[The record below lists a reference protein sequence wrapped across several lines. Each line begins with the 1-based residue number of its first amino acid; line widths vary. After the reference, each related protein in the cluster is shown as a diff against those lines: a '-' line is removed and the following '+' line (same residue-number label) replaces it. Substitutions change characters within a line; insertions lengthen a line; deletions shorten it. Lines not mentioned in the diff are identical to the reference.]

1 MVSFQG
7 ANSLPN
13 KWTNYVQFFR
23 RNPDPQPA
31 KTLPPPRLPFE
42 WKQGEHI
49 SISGD
54 TGSGKTTL
62 ANVLLYGREYTLS
75 LRSKAD
81 KAPLPGR
88 YIRTAAAFA
97 KDNKT
102 KRFLLDPLPER
113 KAVEFYPALVQA
125 WKEGGWCVYVDE
137 LWHVE
142 RMHKALQQQIE
153 IMLTQGRSN
162 NISMFTGMQRPVDV
176 SRFAMSQAT
185 HNIAFK
191 ADGRDV
197 KTLAEVGTK
206 EWADAVESLKRYEF
220 AWYYRP
226 ERQVWVGKV
235 QQLLY

>member
-1 MVSFQG
+1 M
-7 ANSLPN
+7 
-13 KWTNYVQFFR
+13 
-23 RNPDPQPA
+23 
-31 KTLPPPRLPFE
+31 PPPRLPFE
-42 WKQGEHI
+42 WKQGEHV
-49 SISGD
+49 SLSGD

-81 KAPLPGR
+81 RAPLPGR
-88 YIRTAAAFA
+88 YIRTAAAFER
-97 KDNKT
+97 DTKT

-113 KAVEFYPALVQA
+113 KAAEFYPALRQA
-125 WKEGGWCVYVDE
+125 WRQGSWCVYVDE

-142 RMHKALQQQIE
+142 RMHKALQTQIE
-153 IMLTQGRSN
+153 MMLTQGRSAD
-162 NISMFTGMQRPVDV
+162 ITMFTGMQRPVDV

-197 KTLAEVGTK
+197 KTLGEIGTK

-226 ERQVWVGKV
+226 ERLVWVGKV
-235 QQLLY
+235 QQLLS